1 MNPVS
6 KFNEMIMKKI
16 KDLIVNNQ
24 SQEKIVSDLQE
35 FADCFMIDWRNGD
48 KYDSDS
54 IEYQVSHAIGVNQI
68 MLLKKRRHDAGIRNP
83 GLNFSDTFVDTI
95 AQKNYCE
102 DTKINKLSL
111 KFIGNPTVSLKV
123 CK

>member
-48 KYDSDS
+48 KYDADS
-54 IEYQVSHAIGVNQI
+54 IEYQISHAIGVNQM
-68 MLLKKRRHDAGIRNP
+68 MLLRKRRHDAGIRNII
-83 GLNFSDTFVDTI
+83 FSDTFFQTV
-95 AQKNYCE
+95 AQKDYCE

-111 KFIGNPTVSLKV
+111 KFIGNQTISLKV
-123 CK
+123 QK

>member
-48 KYDSDS
+48 KHDSDS
-54 IEYQVSHAIGVNQI
+54 IEYKIAHAIGVNQI
-68 MLLKKRRHDAGIRNP
+68 MLLKKRRHDAGIRNII
-83 GLNFSDTFVDTI
+83 FSDTFFQTV
-95 AQKNYCE
+95 AQEDYCE